1 MVGCYKKTSGES
13 ARGYVVRALKTSI
26 INLNLEPGQSVS
38 EQEIATELGVS
49 RTPVREAFIR
59 LSQEDLITIYPQRGT
74 YISLIDLDIVA
85 EANFLRTTLEKVV
98 VKLACREMSA
108 EYLAELEV
116 NLKLQNV
123 YVENKNSA
131 KLLELDNQFHQM
143 IFKACK
149 KERIYSLMESL
160 NTHYDRV
167 RMLRLATNINLD
179 KILSQHW
186 EILNAIKQQ
195 ESEKAEQAME
205 IHLADRDIET
215 VILKKQ
221 YPEYFK

>member
-1 MVGCYKKTSGES
+1 MVGRYKKTSGES
-13 ARGYVVRALKTSI
+13 AREYVVRFLKSSI
-26 INLNLEPGQSVS
+26 INLDFKPGQNLS
-38 EQEIATELGVS
+38 EKAIASELGVS
-49 RTPVREAFIR
+49 RTPVREAFIK
-59 LSQEDLITIYPQRGT
+59 LSQEELITIYPQRGT

-85 EANFLRTTLEKVV
+85 EANFLRATLEKVV
-98 VKLACREMSA
+98 VKLACREMTT

-195 ESEKAEQAME
+195 NPEKAEQTME

-215 VILKKQ
+215 VILKQQ
-221 YPEYFK
+221 YREYFK